1 MENWRRL
8 FRERFVIEENTKER
22 YLRKYDH
29 RTIAEELEHFIEQLE
44 QEAER
49 RGRMNTCNKI
59 KEYVESESGKSGR
72 KEILKYIKLLEEEK

>member
-1 MENWRRL
+1 MKKKIEGTGKWLIKRWGVVSKEMKKDI
-8 FRERFVIEENTKER
+8 ERVER
-22 YLRKYDH
+22 
-29 RTIAEELEHFIEQLE
+29 
-44 QEAER
+44 EAER